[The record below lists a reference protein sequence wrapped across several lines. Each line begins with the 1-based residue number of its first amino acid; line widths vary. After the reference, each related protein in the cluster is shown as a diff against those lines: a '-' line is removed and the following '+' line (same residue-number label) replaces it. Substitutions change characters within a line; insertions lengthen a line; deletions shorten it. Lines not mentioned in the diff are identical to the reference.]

1 MKKEEV
7 CMSPKVLRSIFYVF
21 FFLGIV
27 SVVVGILA
35 KAIPFEVFTLK
46 PLSYLR
52 FTGICALYSIAAALS
67 VKAFPK
73 E

>member
-1 MKKEEV
+1 
-7 CMSPKVLRSIFYVF
+7 MSPKVLRSIFYVF

-35 KAIPFEVFTLK
+35 KLIPFEVFSLK

-52 FTGICALYSIAAALS
+52 FTGICVLYSIAAALS

>member
-1 MKKEEV
+1 
-7 CMSPKVLRSIFYVF
+7 MSQKMLRWIFYVS
-21 FFLGIV
+21 FFLGIA

-35 KAIPFEVFTLK
+35 KLIPFEAFTLK

-52 FTGICALYSIAAALS
+52 FSGICVLYSIATALS